1 MSESMYL
8 CPKCD
13 KSRFCETWAEWKC
26 TAQKKRIYGYKKLT
40 DPAQCKFYRKRGK
53 DFKEPKCQCEDC
65 LKNDKLMEES
75 LEV

>member
-1 MSESMYL
+1 MSESIYL

-13 KSRFCETWAEWKC
+13 KSIRCDTWAEYKC
-26 TAQKKRIYGYKKLT
+26 EILEKRIYGYKQLT

-65 LKNDKLMEES
+65 LKSERLAEE